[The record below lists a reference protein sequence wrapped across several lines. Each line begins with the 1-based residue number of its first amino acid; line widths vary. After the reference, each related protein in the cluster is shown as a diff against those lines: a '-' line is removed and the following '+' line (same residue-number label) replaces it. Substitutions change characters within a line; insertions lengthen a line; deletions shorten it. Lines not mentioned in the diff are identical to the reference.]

1 MTEVLKLITCFFLI
15 SYEKGSFKEMTKVNI
30 YGNSRMLKKKSLI
43 NPKRHWCYLYQLVYT
58 QYRIIYCKWKVI
70 SRYVALSNLDAATY
84 QVTYQ
89 LKVLTTALFSVFM
102 LSKVLKKVQ
111 WASLVMLMLGIA
123 CVPQDSSSSG
133 SSENLNYWKGL
144 SAVILASLTS
154 GFAGVYFE
162 KLLKGAKYIV
172 NLIIGHQF
180 G

>member
-1 MTEVLKLITCFFLI
+1 
-15 SYEKGSFKEMTKVNI
+15 
-30 YGNSRMLKKKSLI
+30 
-43 NPKRHWCYLYQLVYT
+43 
-58 QYRIIYCKWKVI
+58 
-70 SRYVALSNLDAATY
+70 
-84 QVTYQ
+84 
-89 LKVLTTALFSVFM
+89 M